1 MIKCAWRVEGKVQGV
16 FFRKFTKL
24 KADELGLSGWCQNT
38 ADGVSVMGEIAGLE
52 ETVNRMVEWLK
63 HEGSPQSF
71 IEKFEVLKWE
81 RVDGIK
87 ESGFEIRR

>member
-38 ADGVSVMGEIAGLE
+38 ADGVSVMGEIAGSE
-52 ETVNRMVEWLK
+52 EKVNQMVEWLNN
-63 HEGSPQSF
+63 EGTPKSI
-71 IEKFEVLKWE
+71 IEKFEMGTCGWNK
-81 RVDGIK
+81 GI
-87 ESGFEIRR
+87 GI